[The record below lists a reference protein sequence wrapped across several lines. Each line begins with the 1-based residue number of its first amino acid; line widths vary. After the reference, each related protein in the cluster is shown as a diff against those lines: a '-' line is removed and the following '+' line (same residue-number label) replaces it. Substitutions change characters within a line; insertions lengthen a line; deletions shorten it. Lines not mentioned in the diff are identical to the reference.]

1 MDIEELA
8 FKADISIYKLSS
20 ILLSLELKKLVKPIP
35 GRKVRKFNNQ
45 FHF

>member
-20 ILLSLELKKLVKPIP
+20 ILLSLAKKPVKSIP
-35 GRKVRKFNNQ
+35 GGKLEKFNNQ